1 MQVFY
6 LNFFNFFQKILYTFK
21 QWIITLFWIEID
33 SFFITDV
40 SEILALL
47 YRFYRCNSS
56 LSQQNMVY

>member
-47 YRFYRCNSS
+47 YRVYRCNSS